1 MAIVIDASDVLTNK
15 KSLPIEGFFVDT
27 NILIYYKD
35 PFSASLNNPR
45 LTNLNTKIT
54 DFLNR
59 PNSSGIKGYSSL
71 SVAIEFYKFLQVGY
85 FKTQFPNTK
94 FSTESFKKAK
104 YNDENFRNGFSIYF
118 TYFKKY
124 FKKDFPLTSINSSG
138 LDYISDFDVI
148 KSDFGDHA
156 LLKAVLAHDKK
167 LHGIFT
173 GDSDFYNYSED
184 FYLITFNNS
193 IIKMAVTDNK
203 IWKS

>member
-27 NILIYYKD
+27 NIIISYKD
-35 PFSASLNNPR
+35 PFGASLNNISA
-45 LTNLNTKIT
+45 TQYNNNIT
-54 DFLNR
+54 SFLSR
-59 PNSSGIKGYSSL
+59 PNSSGVKGYSTL
-71 SVAIEFYKFLQVGY
+71 SVAIELYKFIQIGY
-85 FKTQFPNTK
+85 YGTQFPNLRFEQKTFK
-94 FSTESFKKAK
+94 ELKKSNES
-104 YNDENFRNGFSIYF
+104 FRNGLQ
-118 TYFKKY
+118 TYFNIFKKI
-124 FKKDFPLTSINSSG
+124 FKKDFPLSSINSSG

-184 FYLITFNNS
+184 FYLITFNKS
-193 IIKMAVTDNK
+193 IIKMAEKDNK
-203 IWKS
+203 KWKS